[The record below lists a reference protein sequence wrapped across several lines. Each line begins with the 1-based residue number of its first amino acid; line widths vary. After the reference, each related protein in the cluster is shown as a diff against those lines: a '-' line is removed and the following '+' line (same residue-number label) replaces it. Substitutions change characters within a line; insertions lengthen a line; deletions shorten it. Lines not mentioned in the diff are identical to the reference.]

1 MKPKVTVGICVR
13 NGASTLRKAIE
24 SVMIQ
29 DYPHELM
36 EVIFVDDGSTDDTL
50 FIMKYYASKMDMN
63 VKVFYHKWKGLGYTR
78 NVVVNNANGD
88 YILWVDADLILP
100 FNYIT
105 KMIEFMERNNRVAI
119 AAGSYEMLDQKNLA
133 AFLDNVEY
141 VAYHY
146 KSGTNLPGTG
156 GAMFRVKAI
165 REIGGFD
172 ENIKGSCEDID
183 IAYRLLRKGWTIVRD
198 LVPFYSQGKEGW
210 RKYWVHSLWH
220 GYGAHYF
227 KHKNKHAPS
236 LSKMTPPIALIRG
249 IAYSVV
255 AYKMLKQKKTFLLPI
270 FCLFKNIGWWTGFI
284 KGHIDGYGHKKFIT
298 PKLYAGI

>member
-24 SVMIQ
+24 CVMIQ

-63 VKVFYHKWKGLGYTR
+63 VKVFHHKWKGLGYTR
-78 NVVVNNANGD
+78 NVVVNNASGD

-141 VAYHY
+141 VAYRY

-156 GAMFRVKAI
+156 GAIFRVKVM

-172 ENIKGSCEDID
+172 ESIKGSCEDID
-183 IAYRLLRKGWTIVRD
+183 IAYRLLKNGWTIVRD

-210 RKYWVHSLWH
+210 KNYWVHSLWH

-227 KHKNKHAPS
+227 KHKNKHALS
-236 LSKMTPPIALIRG
+236 LSKMTPLIALIRG
-249 IAYSVV
+249 IAYSIA
-255 AYKMLKQKKTFLLPI
+255 AYKILKQKKIFLLPI

-284 KGHIDGYGHKKFIT
+284 KGHVNRYGHKTFIT
-298 PKLYAGI
+298 SKLYTGI